1 MTARTLRRR
10 TRIGA
15 ALVLILGSILG
26 LWLVNHITNTA
37 KDHAQA
43 QAQTAQTN
51 LHHTNEVVKP
61 LADQVIAIC
70 EAGGPAA
77 RALKDIGACPTARSV
92 HDVVVKG
99 PQGTAGSPGTPG
111 NRGPQGPVGPEGLI
125 GPPPS
130 SAQVQLA
137 VASYCSSGVCAG
149 HGPSASQVATAVHLY
164 CNAQGQC
171 QGPPG
176 TAGTDGTQGAKG
188 DPGAPGADGPPPT
201 PEAVQS
207 AVADYCGNHN
217 NCQGPQG
224 DPGTNGRDAFPFTF
238 TFVVPAAI
246 PPAPDTTYTCTI
258 TDPADPVTCTAS

>member
-10 TRIGA
+10 TRLGA

-26 LWLVNHITNTA
+26 LWLVNHITNAA

-43 QAQTAQTN
+43 QAQIAKTN

-111 NRGPQGPVGPEGLI
+111 RTGDQGPRGLQGP
-125 GPPPS
+125 GPPPL
-130 SAQVQLA
+130 QVSLA
-137 VASYCSSGVCAG
+137 VASYCSTGVCAG
-149 HGPSASQVATAVHLY
+149 HGPTAAQVAAAVTAY
-164 CNAQGQC
+164 CNNRGQC
-171 QGPPG
+171 QGPVG
-176 TAGTDGTQGAKG
+176 TAGPDGTQGTKG
-188 DPGAPGADGPPPT
+188 DPGTPGADGPPPT

-207 AVADYCGNHN
+207 AVSDYCSNHN
-217 NCQGPQG
+217 GCQGPKG